1 MFSDTR
7 KRILVIG
14 LVWPEPTSSAAGW
27 RMLQLLGAFKQE
39 GYEIYFLSSAQQTE
53 HSFDLTTE
61 GVHVYTIQINDSA
74 IDSLLKEIDPSIVL
88 FDRFIT
94 EEQFGWRVM
103 ENLPNALR
111 ILDTEDLHSLR
122 HLRGEAISEVEL
134 QSKPEAWNT
143 TYALRELSSILR
155 SDLSLMI
162 SKKEMDLLTK
172 TLRISE
178 SLLHEIP
185 FMEAP
190 LTREQLTR
198 TLSYHQRKHFVFI
211 GNYLHKPNK
220 DTIKVLVEN
229 IWPKIRAKDSSL
241 ELHIYGAYLQPN
253 HTHYH
258 NPKKGIFVYGRAENA
273 RVTLEKYRVL
283 LAPIPF
289 GAGIKGKIIDS
300 IASGTVPLTSPIGGE
315 GIFNRDN
322 NSFCISLLENFPTQ
336 ALELYKNQDL
346 WDQIRE
352 DNRLLFND
360 KFNQQTH
367 TSQLLDRIERIRK
380 NLNTHRSS
388 NIMGSILQLNQM
400 RATKYMSLWIEE
412 KNKTKHE

>member
-1 MFSDTR
+1 MFSDMR
-7 KRILVIG
+7 NRILVIG

-27 RMLQLLGAFKQE
+27 RMLQLLGAFKKE
-39 GYEIYFLSSAQQTE
+39 GYEIHFLSSAQQSE

-61 GVHVYTIQINDSA
+61 GIHVYTVQINDST

-122 HLRGEAISEVEL
+122 HLRGEAISEAEL
-134 QSKPEAWNT
+134 QSKSEAWNT

-162 SKKEMDLLTK
+162 SSKEMELLTK
-172 TLRISE
+172 TLRIPA

-190 LTREQLTR
+190 LTHEQLAQ

-220 DTIKVLVEN
+220 ETIKVLADN
-229 IWPKIRAKDSSL
+229 IWPKIRAIDSSL

-253 HTHYH
+253 HPHYH
-258 NPKKGIFVYGRAENA
+258 KPKKGVFVYGRAENA
-273 RVTLEKYRVL
+273 RETIERYRVL

-300 IASGTVPLTSPIGGE
+300 IASGTAPLTSPIGGE
-315 GIFNRDN
+315 GIFDRES
-322 NSFCISLLENFPTQ
+322 NSSCTSILENFPTQ
-336 ALELYKNQDL
+336 ALELYKNQEL

-352 DNRLLFND
+352 ENRLLFNA

-367 TSQLLDRIERIRK
+367 TSQLFARIEHIRK
-380 NLNTHRSS
+380 NLTAHRSS
-388 NIMGSILQLNQM
+388 NIMGSILQFNQM